1 MPIAAMSTG
10 YVPATA
16 EFVTTAECAQAD
28 MSSPLS
34 EVSQR
39 IVSCSPAQQDGTPIV
54 SIDLRAESPRFANVA
69 VAIANPPSKVSPVG
83 VPATNASVPS
93 LVWKVFSTLS

>member
-1 MPIAAMSTG
+1 MCTG
-10 YVPATA
+10 YDPATA
-16 EFVTTAECAQAD
+16 EFATTAECAHAD

-39 IVSCSPAQQDGTPIV
+39 IVSRSPAKQDGTPIV
-54 SIDLRAESPRFANVA
+54 NIDLRAESPRFANVA
-69 VAIANPPSKVSPVG
+69 VAIVKPPSKVSPVG
-83 VPATNASVPS
+83 VPATNASEPS